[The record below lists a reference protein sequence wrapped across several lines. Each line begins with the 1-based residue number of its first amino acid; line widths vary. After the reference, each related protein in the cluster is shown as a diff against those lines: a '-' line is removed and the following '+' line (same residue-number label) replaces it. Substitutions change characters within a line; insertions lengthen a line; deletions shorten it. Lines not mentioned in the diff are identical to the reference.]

1 MKQKRSQWIDF
12 LYGMRSGYGGY
23 FSLDLVRSGAPAAH
37 NVSIGSE
44 QKGYIHATILHA
56 DPVG

>member
-1 MKQKRSQWIDF
+1 
-12 LYGMRSGYGGY
+12 MRSGYGGY

-56 DPVG
+56 DPMG